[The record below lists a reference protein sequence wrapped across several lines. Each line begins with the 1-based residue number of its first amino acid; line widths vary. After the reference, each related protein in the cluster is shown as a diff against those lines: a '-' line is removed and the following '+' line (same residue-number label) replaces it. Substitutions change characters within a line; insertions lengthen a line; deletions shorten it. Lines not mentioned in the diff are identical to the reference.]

1 MRTNNSKVKNTI
13 ISVYF
18 ILIVL
23 VIMATTFLSYFED
36 LYENPT
42 LTVFGIIAVFAF
54 LFFMTHRNAKYFEY
68 DSDGAKVVILNKGLL
83 LAEHFNY
90 REYKVEFLKERLE
103 GYRFKNLI
111 FYRSLTVLL
120 KERNDDISAYTFNIT
135 LLTRKKRRYIR
146 QSLSKMVKLNKRQNI
161 VDGRT

>member
-23 VIMATTFLSYFED
+23 VIMATTLLSYFED

-83 LAEHFNY
+83 CNY
-90 REYKVEFLKERLE
+90 
-103 GYRFKNLI
+103 
-111 FYRSLTVLL
+111 
-120 KERNDDISAYTFNIT
+120 
-135 LLTRKKRRYIR
+135 
-146 QSLSKMVKLNKRQNI
+146 LN
-161 VDGRT
+161 V